1 MTSYS
6 NMPSKE
12 RIMDAAIEL
21 FSEKG
26 FFETSVRELAERSN
40 LKVSSLYSHYS
51 SKDEILK
58 AVLDYYQNEMSRASI
73 PDEKLDEIISQYS
86 LVDILLKGFDMILDT
101 TSSPRINKIIKILV
115 MEMYRNEA
123 VREFYQQW
131 YLDENMSTMT
141 KIFTI
146 LKEQGKISNVDTEL
160 LASMYNA
167 LINLY
172 YHEYFILK
180 LNNEDTY
187 LLVEKIK
194 NHILL
199 FVNLIKER

>member
-1 MTSYS
+1 MALYS
-6 NMPSKE
+6 DIPSKE
-12 RIMDAAIEL
+12 RIIDAAIDL

-40 LKVSSLYSHYS
+40 LQVSSLYSHYS
-51 SKDEILK
+51 GKEEILK
-58 AVLDYYQNEMSRASI
+58 SVLDYYQKEMGRTSI
-73 PDEKLDEIISQYS
+73 PDEKLDEVISRYS
-86 LVDILLKGFDMILDT
+86 LEDILLKGFDMIIDT

-131 YLDENMSTMT
+131 YLNANMSVME
-141 KIFTI
+141 KVFSK
-146 LKEQGKISNVDTEL
+146 LKEQGKIGNADTEL

-167 LINLY
+167 LINFY
-172 YHEYFILK
+172 YHEYYILK
-180 LNNEDTY
+180 LNNKNTD

-194 NHILL
+194 KHIVL